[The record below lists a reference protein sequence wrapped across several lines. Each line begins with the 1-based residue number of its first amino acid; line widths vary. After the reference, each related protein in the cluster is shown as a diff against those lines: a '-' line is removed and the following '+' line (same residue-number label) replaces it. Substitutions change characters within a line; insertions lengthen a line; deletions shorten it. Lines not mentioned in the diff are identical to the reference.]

1 MDTKNVREAAG
12 TIRRLWEKHGIQQPL
27 RFLGF
32 CLSLLPVPVIQQAGL
47 ALDRH
52 LGDKQFAEEVD
63 ALWREIRSANE
74 KVEQVATLEEA
85 ILEIAETVK
94 SHSEL
99 LDKTRRFSESLGAV
113 DSTFSVLTDEGSY
126 QEIVNSLIRAA
137 RVSISSQNRS
147 TNVIENTRVESPHT
161 HLHAS
166 GGSKNYVDGSEFTD
180 GAGAVS
186 MHGISTQGNI
196 HVSGSS
202 VGLGANSAI
211 IFGGNPNLVT
221 GNCPSCSKVV
231 QVDKRRLVG
240 FTQIQCPHCQ
250 RVFPYSIG

>member
-1 MDTKNVREAAG
+1 MDTKNIDEAAG
-12 TIRRLWEKHGIQQPL
+12 AIRRLWEKHGIRQPL

-32 CLSLLPVPVIQQAGL
+32 CLSLLPVPVIQQTGQ

-52 LGDKQFAEEVD
+52 LGDERFTEEVNE
-63 ALWREIRSANE
+63 LWKEIKATNE

-94 SHSEL
+94 GHSAL
-99 LDKTRRFSESLGAV
+99 LQKAQRFSESLGAV
-113 DSTFSVLTDEGSY
+113 DSTFSVLTDESSY
-126 QEIVNSLIRAA
+126 QEIVKSLIRAS

-147 TNVIENTRVESPHT
+147 VNVIENTRVESPHT

-166 GGSKNYVDGSEFTD
+166 GGSKNYVDSSYFTD
-180 GAGAVS
+180 STGAVS

-202 VGLGANSAI
+202 VGFGANSAI
-211 IFGGNPNLVT
+211 IFGGNPNLVS
-221 GNCPSCSKVV
+221 GSCPRCAQSIK
-231 QVDKRRLVG
+231 VDKRQLVG
-240 FTQIQCPHCQ
+240 VTQMQCPHCQ
-250 RVFPYSIG
+250 GVFPFSIG